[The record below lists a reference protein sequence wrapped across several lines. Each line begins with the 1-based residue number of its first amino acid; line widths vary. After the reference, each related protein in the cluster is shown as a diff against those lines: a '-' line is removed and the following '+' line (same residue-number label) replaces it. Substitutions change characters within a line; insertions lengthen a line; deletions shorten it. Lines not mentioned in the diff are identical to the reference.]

1 MGYDGDVDKIRPDL
15 PKLLNECA
23 GVRSDSEAWLMGLAA
38 DEIER
43 LRAVLK
49 DIANHDLEV
58 GASTAA
64 RWALQDTQRREA

>member
-1 MGYDGDVDKIRPDL
+1 MSVDPFNDPDGRGKHPGDDDPIEVMVA
-15 PKLLNECA
+15 NF
-23 GVRSDSEAWLMGLAA
+23 EATIESRDA
-38 DEIER
+38 EIER

-64 RWALQDTQRREA
+64 RWALQDTQRREQ